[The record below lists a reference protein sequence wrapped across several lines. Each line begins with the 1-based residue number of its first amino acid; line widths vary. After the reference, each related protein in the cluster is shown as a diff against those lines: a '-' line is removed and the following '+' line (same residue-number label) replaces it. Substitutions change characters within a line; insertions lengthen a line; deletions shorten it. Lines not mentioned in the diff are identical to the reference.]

1 MKKFYEGLNP
11 KKEEE
16 GTADT
21 ATTTEPSATT
31 EATA

>member
-1 MKKFYEGLNP
+1 MKKFYEGLP